1 MDRRDALVRFYEILA
16 DLEERVGGKERLA
29 DCHGRM
35 GWPKRGVYFFF
46 EDGEERTDSGV
57 GLRVARVGTHAL
69 SDRSKATLWN
79 RLSQH
84 RGSGSTYTGN
94 HRGSIFRLLI
104 GSAIKSRDRLPGPSS
119 WGVGSDPAKAG
130 QKLGLTRSQVK
141 EQEQDLEVTVSQ
153 HIRSMGFLWVA
164 VDDPP
169 GPTSSRGVI
178 ERNSIGL
185 LSNHGYEP
193 LDPSSSGWLGRHS
206 DRERIQHSGLWNN
219 RHVEEGYEPEFLELL
234 ANVGENTPPL
244 SQY

>member
-1 MDRRDALVRFYEILA
+1 MDRLDAQVRFYEILA
-16 DLEERVGGKERLA
+16 ELEENLGGKKRLA
-29 DCHGRM
+29 DCDGRM

-46 EDGEERTDSGV
+46 EDGEERTDSGM
-57 GLRVARVGTHAL
+57 GQRVVRVGTHAL
-69 SDRSKATLWN
+69 SDGSKATLWN

-104 GSAIKSRDRLPGPSS
+104 GAAIKNRESLAELGS
-119 WGVGSDPAKAG
+119 WGISSDPAKAA

-141 EQEQDLEVTVSQ
+141 EQEHDLEVTVSK

-185 LSNHGYEP
+185 LSNYRYEP
-193 LDPSSSGWLGRHS
+193 LDPPSSGWLGRHS
-206 DRERIQHSGLWNN
+206 DRERVQHSGVWNN

-234 ANVGENTPPL
+234 ASFGEDTPPL
-244 SQY
+244 S